1 MRLAAGRPVGPIVA
15 VNGLNDATWW
25 RSRPFYGFVNKIR
38 NYFSLFFHPKC
49 EKIELHP
56 MESVNSYNFGIVKD
70 TYKLFAPNRGFSG
83 SANLMVSFKITPNY
97 PLPLVV
103 MATDCLVLLNTKFPT
118 TPLV

>member
-1 MRLAAGRPVGPIVA
+1 MHLATGRPVRPIVA
-15 VNGLNDATWW
+15 VNGSNDATSW
-25 RSRPFYGFVNKIR
+25 RSHPLSGFVNKHIFA
-38 NYFSLFFHPKC
+38 YFSPKNVKYC
-49 EKIELHP
+49 ITP
-56 MESVNSYNFGIVKD
+56 MVTLKSYNFGIVKD